1 MNEFVRDVAIKYV
14 EDDDPEIREAAALTC
29 CQLYVR
35 DPIVN
40 QTSYHALQVVAD
52 VVETLLTVG
61 VSDPEPKIRRT
72 VLAALDERFDQH
84 LAKAENIRTLF
95 FALHDE
101 QFPVREVAVS
111 IIGRLARHNPA
122 YVIPQLRKTI
132 IQMLTELEYTDV
144 ARSKEE
150 SSKLLSLLTQHAQ
163 DLVKPYVSSITEVL
177 LPKASDPTPSVA
189 ATILQAIG
197 ELCTVGGPEML
208 IYKDTLMPIIID
220 ALQDQSA
227 PIKREAA
234 LRTLG
239 QLASNA
245 GYVIKPYLE
254 YPQLLEILQSIIRGE
269 PQHGPLRQETI
280 KLMGILGALDPYKY
294 QVQQISSSIPLNHAH
309 FSALSLASPTLVDSD
324 DEGHDEIEDADYVFP
339 SPPFQK
345 PNPPCSKVFHHGRAK
360 TPKQQVE
367 ERAPQTQRR
376 PEATQLTDVSLMMA
390 GLTPSQEDYYPTV
403 VINALLHI
411 LKDQSLV
418 QWHGN
423 VVDAIMSIFITLG
436 LKCVQ
441 FLDRVVPAFIAV
453 IRASSPARLDF
464 YFNHLSRLV
473 SIVRQHIRVYLPD
486 IIVVLQ
492 EFWNTTSSLQ
502 TTIMALIES
511 IARSLEGEFKIYLAG
526 LLPSMLGVLE
536 KDASTKRQPT
546 EKIFHAFLVFGSSAE
561 EYMHLI
567 IPILVRLFDSPAQP
581 MFLRKSA
588 IETIGKLSSMVNLND
603 YASKIIHPLTRV
615 LASQEP
621 SLRVAALDTLC
632 ALMLQLGRD
641 YLHFE
646 HTVDKA
652 TTMYGIQH
660 SNYDKAVEKLKKG
673 EALPQNLAPRFEDTP
688 VEPYSSENNPPKKL
702 DLNPMH
708 LKQAWETKGKSTK
721 DDWHEWFRKFST
733 TLLSE
738 SPNHSLRACASLA
751 SNYQPLARELF
762 NSAFVS
768 CWGELYEQHQ
778 VFRP

>member
-1 MNEFVRDVAIKYV
+1 
-14 EDDDPEIREAAALTC
+14 
-29 CQLYVR
+29 
-35 DPIVN
+35 
-40 QTSYHALQVVAD
+40 
-52 VVETLLTVG
+52 
-61 VSDPEPKIRRT
+61 
-72 VLAALDERFDQH
+72 
-84 LAKAENIRTLF
+84 LF

-101 QFPVREVAVS
+101 QFAVREVAVS

-150 SSKLLSLLTQHAQ
+150 SAKLLSLLTQHAQ

-197 ELCTVGGPEML
+197 ELCTVGGAEML
-208 IYKDTLMPIIID
+208 AYKDTLMPVIID

-234 LRTLG
+234 LHTLG

-294 QVQQISSSIPLNHAH
+294 QVQRISSFIPPHHAH
-309 FSALSLASPTLVDSD
+309 FSVLSFASPTMTDSD
-324 DEGHDEIEDADYVFP
+324 EEEDGEDDSHP
-339 SPPFQK
+339 LSPLEQTKQNF
-345 PNPPCSKVFHHGRAK
+345 SRMSRIRAK
-360 TPKQQVE
+360 NQKQQVE
-367 ERAPQTQRR
+367 ERTPQTQRR
-376 PEATQLTDVSLMMA
+376 PETAQQTDVSLMMS

-403 VINALLHI
+403 VINALLQI

-486 IIVVLQ
+486 IIAVLQ
-492 EFWNTTSSLQ
+492 EFWNTTPSLQ
-502 TTIMALIES
+502 TTIISLIES

-526 LLPSMLGVLE
+526 LLPLMLGLLE
-536 KDASTKRQPT
+536 KDNSTKRQPT
-546 EKIFHAFLVFGSSAE
+546 ERIFHAFLVFGSSAE

-567 IPILVRLFDSPAQP
+567 VPILVRLFDNPAQP

-646 HTVDKA
+646 HTVEKA
-652 TTMYGIQH
+652 IQMYSIQH

-673 EALPQNLAPRFEDTP
+673 EALPPNLAPRFEDSP
-688 VEPYSSENNPPKKL
+688 AEPYTAENNPPKKL

-708 LKQAWETKGKSTK
+708 LKQAWETRGKSTK

-768 CWGELYEQHQ
+768 CWGELYEGHQ
-778 VFRP
+778 VGSFPRHPSVIETCTTNLI